1 MKLSLITV
9 FALLTFAAG
18 CGSSGSASPDDF
30 AQPGDENDITKKATT
45 FTCTAGSN
53 SGDFFDGVTIKGT
66 GNAVTITVKD
76 DQGTYTGKI
85 DPTYPNA
92 KTSAAN
98 KDYRRFRW
106 EKDDPWQDSGSS
118 IMLVH
123 KDMIDG
129 KAGSMKYQVTGET
142 FENNFMRCSPSK

>member
-1 MKLSLITV
+1 MKLSLLTAA
-9 FALLTFAAG
+9 ALLLCA
-18 CGSSGSASPDDF
+18 CSSSGGSSPDDF
-30 AQPGDENDITKKATT
+30 AQPSDENDITKAVS
-45 FTCTAGSN
+45 FTCTAGSD
-53 SGDFFDGVTIKGT
+53 SGDFFDNAAVGGT
-66 GNAVTITVKD
+66 GNGATITVKN

-123 KDMIDG
+123 KDMLEG
-129 KAGSMKYQVTGET
+129 KAGSMKFQVTGEV
-142 FENNFMRCSPSK
+142 FENNFMKCTPKK